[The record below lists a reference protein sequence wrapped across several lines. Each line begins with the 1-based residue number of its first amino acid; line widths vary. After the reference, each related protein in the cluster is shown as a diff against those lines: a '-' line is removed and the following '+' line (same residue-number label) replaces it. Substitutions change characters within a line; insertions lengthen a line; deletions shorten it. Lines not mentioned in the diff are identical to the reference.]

1 MLDTS
6 ECIAR
11 ADTAKP
17 IYARHTSERLARAD
31 TRQNQ
36 FMLDTRANCYTHG
49 KRLRA
54 RHKSVRLARAD
65 TRQAKNVPDTK
76 ANVKQEPAR
85 GRHKKTL
92 AREKATRYK
101 TKACN

>member
-1 MLDTS
+1 
-6 ECIAR
+6 
-11 ADTAKP
+11 
-17 IYARHTSERLARAD
+17 
-31 TRQNQ
+31 
-36 FMLDTRANCYTHG
+36 MLDTRANFYTHG

-85 GRHKKTL
+85 GEHKKTL
-92 AREKATRYK
+92 AREKAKRYK